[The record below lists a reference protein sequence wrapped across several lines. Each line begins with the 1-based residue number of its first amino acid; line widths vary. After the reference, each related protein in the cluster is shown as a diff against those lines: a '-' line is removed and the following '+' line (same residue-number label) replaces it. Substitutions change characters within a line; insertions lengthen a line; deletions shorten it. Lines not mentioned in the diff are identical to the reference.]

1 MTGGALRESYGE
13 TGRLLPLWSGGS
25 PMIDIISALGHAC
38 KGRWRER
45 EDQFDF
51 VRATDVALARPPSA
65 HRGGRSPASLN
76 LGWSPV
82 RPSRVWG
89 LSLPPTTPRSS
100 HLSTVRHIRVE
111 SIVRTV

>member
-51 VRATDVALARPPSA
+51 VRATDVALPARPCAP
-65 HRGGRSPASLN
+65 GGATAILR
-76 LGWSPV
+76 LGWGARLALPRLGTLAPTHHSP
-82 RPSRVWG
+82 
-89 LSLPPTTPRSS
+89 L
-100 HLSTVRHIRVE
+100 
-111 SIVRTV
+111 